1 MKSGLA
7 RSPYIFLILAL
18 LLFFPAFM
26 INLEYEPVGEDEA
39 IRALVAF
46 EMDKS
51 GDYVTPTIGG
61 TPYMKKPPLYNWI
74 IVGSYKLFGNYSE
87 MAIRFPMIIS
97 LLLFSA
103 TIFFFIRKELGTNL
117 AILNALIFLTSGR
130 IIIYESL
137 MGLIDMTFSWL
148 TYLFFMLAYILFKK
162 DKLLLLFIM
171 AYLIAAITWMMKG
184 LPSITFLGI
193 SLLVLF
199 ISGKRFNMLFNWRHF
214 TGIFIFL
221 LLVGGYYLIYFNL
234 NPETSPET
242 LFMTLLEQS
251 TRRTIVRFGL
261 MTTIYHFIAF
271 PLEMLYHFLPWT
283 LLTIGLF
290 VRGSIKKVWAHP
302 FLRYNILIL
311 CFNIILYWTSPE
323 VFPRYIL
330 MLLPLYFIVVS
341 WVYADL
347 QARGV
352 KVAKVIEYIFGGALI
367 LASIAPWASSYV
379 EMVKDVNQVLL
390 ISALLSIVL
399 AIISVIYW
407 FSRQYRLFWFAIAIL
422 VLRIGFDFLILP
434 TRQIDSDPA
443 ASKVL
448 AYSLAEQTKGK
459 PLYSYWNKNT
469 PNLDFWYLKNCV
481 SFRYHF
487 HLSVAR
493 DEIIYHNSE
502 KDPDALYFGLSSRIC
517 DDKIEIIDM
526 LERRHSDRTP
536 IPLFRFLEE
545 K

>member
-1 MKSGLA
+1 MKSGLV

-51 GDYVTPTIGG
+51 GDYITPTIGG

-74 IVGSYKLFGNYSE
+74 IAGSYKLFGNYSE

-103 TIFFFIRKELGTNL
+103 TIFFFIRKELGKKL
-117 AILNALIFLTSGR
+117 AILNALIFLTTGR

-148 TYLFFMLAYILFKK
+148 SYLFFMLAYFLFKK
-162 DKLLLLFIM
+162 EKFLLLFIM

-184 LPSITFLGI
+184 LPSITFLLI

-199 ISGKRFNMLFNWRHF
+199 VSGKRFHMLFSWRHF
-214 TGIFIFL
+214 TGMFIFL

-251 TRRTIVRFGL
+251 TRRTVVRFGL
-261 MTTIYHFIAF
+261 MKTILHFFAF

-283 LLTIGLF
+283 LLTLGLF
-290 VRGSIKKVWAHP
+290 VGGSIKKAWAHR

-311 CFNIILYWTSPE
+311 CFNIILYWASPE
-323 VFPRYIL
+323 VYPRYIL
-330 MLLPLYFIVVS
+330 MLLPLCFAVVS
-341 WVYADL
+341 WVYTDL
-347 QARGV
+347 QERGA
-352 KVAKVIEYIFGGALI
+352 KAAKVIEYIFGATLI
-367 LASIAPWASSYV
+367 LAGIAPWASPYV
-379 EMVKDVNQVLL
+379 EMVKDVDHVLL
-390 ISALLSIVL
+390 ISAILSIVL
-399 AIISVIYW
+399 ATISMIFW
-407 FSRQYRLFWFAIAIL
+407 ISRQYRLFWFAIAIL
-422 VLRIGFDFLILP
+422 VLRIGFDFLIHP
-434 TRQIDSDPA
+434 TRQVNSDPA

-448 AYSLAEQTKGK
+448 AYSLAEKTKGK

-469 PNLDFWYLKNCV
+469 VGLDFWYLKNCV
-481 SFRYHF
+481 SF
-487 HLSVAR
+487 
-493 DEIIYHNSE
+493 
-502 KDPDALYFGLSSRIC
+502 
-517 DDKIEIIDM
+517 
-526 LERRHSDRTP
+526 
-536 IPLFRFLEE
+536 
-545 K
+545 